1 MNNSL
6 KLILLGLFL
15 VCPLIA
21 HAENGK
27 VLVKT
32 GILNQGTVKHAK
44 IKVSRLLSELE
55 KIEKIIEKQN
65 KVYNAMKVKE
75 KKISVP
81 LKKISKEETTLESEI
96 QNQRIKLAR
105 RMRTVFPYKRS
116 MVISYILGESL
127 KSGGSFFRD
136 IQLLKIVTRKDAKFI
151 KEYRNKLEL
160 LKKKHKNIVL
170 RGKV

>member
-1 MNNSL
+1 
-6 KLILLGLFL
+6 
-15 VCPLIA
+15 
-21 HAENGK
+21 
-27 VLVKT
+27 
-32 GILNQGTVKHAK
+32 VKHAK

-127 KSGGSFFRD
+127 KSAGSFFRD